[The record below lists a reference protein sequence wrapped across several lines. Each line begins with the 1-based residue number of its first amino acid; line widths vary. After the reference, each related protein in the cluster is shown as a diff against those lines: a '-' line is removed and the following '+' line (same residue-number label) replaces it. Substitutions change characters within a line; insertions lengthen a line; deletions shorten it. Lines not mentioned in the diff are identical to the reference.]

1 MSYNF
6 KEDLASRLPKGYSIQ
21 QIYAIDE
28 NTTQVEGVKDSIKT
42 LFKLSKV
49 DVTPLFSKLP
59 VIGVLPGLTMND
71 LYGQVDDIYGLGLL
85 QDIDYYDSTKLNP
98 SSVPQYVELPISNNS
113 YGYKGMIRC
122 YMVTDAFTGVNLDVN
137 RDVSNVDITP
147 GLNKL
152 KFRNFLMGSVI
163 GIPGINFIGDMLS
176 LEFVTNVIAAFKG
189 NVPDNELSSY
199 QTLLTVSRLV
209 GTYSDGLSDVA
220 VVISNQE
227 LFQIRYL
234 DTLKNNEVND
244 NTSDNSKGLTDG
256 DTDSSAENPVSGE
269 GDYINTER
277 SEDPYSST
285 EGTTEEDVNIE
296 IE

>member
-1 MSYNF
+1 MSFNF
-6 KEDLASRLPKGYSIQ
+6 KEDLASRLPKGYAIQ
-21 QIYAIDE
+21 QIYALDGD
-28 NTTQVEGVKDSIKT
+28 TTQIEGIKDSVKT

-59 VIGVLPGLTMND
+59 VIGVSSTLTMND
-71 LYGQVDDIYGLGLL
+71 LYNQVDAIYGLGLL
-85 QDIDYYDSTKLNP
+85 KDIDYYDSTPLNP
-98 SSVPQYVELPISNNS
+98 SSNAQYVELPISSNS
-113 YGYKGMIRC
+113 HGYKGMIRC
-122 YMVTDAFTGVNLDVN
+122 YMVLDPFTGINLSVN
-137 RDVSNVDITP
+137 RDVSDVDVTP
-147 GLNKL
+147 SLDKL

-163 GIPGINFIGDMLS
+163 EIPGIMFIGDMLS
-176 LEFVTNVIAAFKG
+176 LEFVTNVIAEFKG

-199 QTLLTVSRLV
+199 QTLLAVSRLV

-234 DTLKNNEVND
+234 DTLKINEVND

-256 DTDSSAENPVSGE
+256 DTDSGAENPVSGE

-285 EGTTEEDVNIE
+285 EGTEQDINIE